1 MVGDVANGGDM
12 AVTTAAEGTWHMT
25 TALPSSSSVVVLVLV
40 LVGDEGMDVPA
51 SMSPSLLSSSRRF
64 TASTSLWLLWL
75 LIEVSLLWL
84 MIEERGSDDEDVGAM
99 K

>member
-51 SMSPSLLSSSRRF
+51 SMSPSLPVLLPPLRRVH
-64 TASTSLWLLWL
+64 LL
-75 LIEVSLLWL
+75 EV
-84 MIEERGSDDEDVGAM
+84 IVVVDRGVVVVVDD
-99 K
+99 